1 MLAPYPDA
9 EAVVIDIVES
19 VAPGA
24 VYTELPEEFP
34 APAVRVTRT
43 GGSDNGVTDNPIVE
57 VTSFGAT
64 RAQAWEMDGLV
75 RQLIQGVGGTSVNG
89 VLVDSTR
96 TVTPAQ

>member
-1 MLAPYPDA
+1 M
-9 EAVVIDIVES
+9 VIDIVES
-19 VAPGA
+19 VAPDS

-34 APAVRVTRT
+34 PPAVRVTRT
-43 GGSDNGVTDNPIVE
+43 GGSDDGVSDYPIME

-75 RQLIQGVGGTSVNG
+75 RQLIHGAGGTSVNG
-89 VLVDSTR
+89 VLVDSAR